1 MRIGLVTQSYYPVL
15 GGVTEHVWHLGREL
29 ERRGHQVTVIT
40 GTAREPDDR
49 GLRVLR
55 HGIQIPLTMNG
66 ANVHVTVGWR
76 LGRMLQRIEER
87 ERFDIVHIQAPV
99 DPGLPLIAAQSMR
112 TKKVGTHHSWRDR
125 HLTDDLIFRLWRG
138 VFNEV
143 MGKIKRHIAVSPS
156 AAEVV
161 HRYYPDVPIE
171 IIPNGVDTKRFSPEV
186 TPFSKYRDG
195 TWTILFVGRMDPRKG
210 AKHLFASLPY
220 LEERLGRYRLLVVG
234 SGWMRKYYHAH
245 IPVTLQHRVEF
256 AGFASPDD
264 LPRFY
269 RSADVY
275 CSPATGSESFGI
287 VLLEAMASG
296 LPIVASDIA
305 GYRHVM
311 TDSQQG
317 LFARPRDPRSLAE
330 KIVALAEDAGR
341 CQRMGAAGR
350 ATAEQYDWRA
360 ITDRVE
366 AVYDQ
371 VRRT

>member
-40 GTAREPDDR
+40 GTARQPDDR
-49 GLRVLR
+49 GLRVRRYGL
-55 HGIQIPLTMNG
+55 QIPLTVNG
-66 ANVHVTVGWR
+66 ANTHITVGWR
-76 LGRMLQRIEER
+76 LGRVLSQVEAQEQ
-87 ERFDIVHIQAPV
+87 FDVVHIQAPNE
-99 DPGLPLIAAQSMR
+99 PGLPLTAARFMHR
-112 TKKVGTHHSWRDR
+112 PKVGTHHSFRDTHTFPDIIWRLGR
-125 HLTDDLIFRLWRG
+125 PAFDDALA
-138 VFNEV
+138 
-143 MGKIKRHIAVSPS
+143 KIQRHIAVSS
-156 AAEVV
+156 GAADIL

-171 IIPNGVDTKRFSPEV
+171 IIPNGVDTRRFSPEV
-186 TPFSKYRDG
+186 QPFPKYRDG
-195 TWTILFVGRMDPRKG
+195 VLTVLFVGRMDPRKG
-210 AKHLFASLPY
+210 AKYLFAALPH

-256 AGFASPDD
+256 AGYATPED
-264 LPRFY
+264 LPRYY
-269 RSADVY
+269 RSADLY

-311 TDSQQG
+311 TDGQQG
-317 LFARPRDPRSLAE
+317 LFARPRDPVSLAE
-330 KIVALAEDAGR
+330 KILALAKDPAMR
-341 CQRMGAAGR
+341 QRMAAAGR
-350 ATAEQYDWRA
+350 ATAEEYDWRI
-360 ITDRVE
+360 ITDRIE

-371 VRRT
+371 VLQS